1 MDNLLI
7 DHSWL
12 DEFPRSQ
19 AISAILDDGIWPIV
33 SFELSVRRLSSV
45 LLPENLG

>member
-1 MDNLLI
+1 MDHLLI
-7 DHSWL
+7 DHSWP
-12 DEFPRSQ
+12 DELPRSQ